1 MVTFKKTKASR
12 LNIKVN
18 PQRRSLKAILLLFI
32 EPCTAGPRKAK
43 KYVNPDTTK
52 VSVTVN
58 RSPNRIYNNSI
69 EAQDMWREITQLF
82 QPEEVA
88 SRMDITRFYTDH
100 KFGSIIDLR
109 SMADTTMHGSGV
121 RFVNTKDGPLPCDR
135 KKALWF
141 EKSEMPRFHNQRFSD
156 EHYGQTV
163 DACAVL
169 TINGPKQH
177 SV

>member
-69 EAQDMWREITQLF
+69 EAQDMWREISQLF
-82 QPEEVA
+82 QPKEVA
-88 SRMDITRFYTDH
+88 SRMDLTRFYTDH

-121 RFVNTKDGPLPCDR
+121 RFVNTKDGLFLAIERKPSGSRNLKCHVFTISDSQMNIMDR
-135 KKALWF
+135 QLMHVQ
-141 EKSEMPRFHNQRFSD
+141 S
-156 EHYGQTV
+156 
-163 DACAVL
+163 
-169 TINGPKQH
+169 
-177 SV
+177 